1 MKTIEAIIS
10 LMVLLSF
17 ASLSLIHPPQELSEL
32 TKYQLAEDVWRIAYL
47 KGCFEQDTPEF
58 PSIDSAEFLSALDGK
73 KGTPDPGTL
82 LLLQDTIKS
91 VALSDPTNDMEEYC
105 LNPLFEE
112 IHQETGLLVD
122 FSDTFE
128 ASAGSNRPGSGATVL
143 HKVVILNGVPQEVT
157 LAVE

>member
-17 ASLSLIHPPQELSEL
+17 ASLTLIQPPQESSEL

-47 KGCFEQDTPEF
+47 KGCFQQEISGVEDLAP
-58 PSIDSAEFLSALDGK
+58 
-73 KGTPDPGTL
+73 
-82 LLLQDTIKS
+82 
-91 VALSDPTNDMEEYC
+91 SDPTNDMEEYC
-105 LNPLFEE
+105 LNPLFQE
-112 IHQETGLLVD
+112 IHEETGLLID

-128 ASAGSNRPGSGATVL
+128 ASAGPNRPGEGGVIL
-143 HKVVILNGVPQEVT
+143 HKVVVLNGVPTQTT